1 MYSIGIMA
9 LSKRIP
15 KQKVK
20 PLILVVEDELSVAA
34 ALRENL
40 EEKSYNVEVAKDG
53 IEAIEKVRSL
63 KPAAIIMDLGL
74 PKQNGLQV
82 IERLR
87 STKTNFTTP
96 VIVLSN
102 VESSVVLQK
111 CEELGMSCYYV
122 KTHTSIQKVIETV
135 LKTVPLK

>member
-1 MYSIGIMA
+1 MVLIGKKTP
-9 LSKRIP
+9 KRKI
-15 KQKVK
+15 K
-20 PLILVVEDELSVAA
+20 PLILIVEDEISVAM

-40 EEKSYNVEVAKDG
+40 EEKGYSTEVAKDG
-53 IEAIEKVRSL
+53 IEAIEKARTN
-63 KPAAIIMDLGL
+63 KPAAIVLDLGL

-87 STKTNFTTP
+87 STKTEFTIP

-102 VESSVVLQK
+102 VESTVVLQK

-122 KTHTSIQKVIETV
+122 KTHTSVQKVIETIT
-135 LKTVPLK
+135 KTVPLK